1 MTRRK
6 SEVRVGPVNHFIS
19 GIIKIVILEASIGL
33 LVLDF
38 VAPERFARARQ
49 LAFATLAGLMVFAW
63 ANYGA
68 LREGSSWPYTMVI
81 VPIVLLVAWLL
92 KTGFSTAE
100 PTGRQKSFRDG
111 STELAKNMRLTKLSR
126 PYRYTAVAL
135 SLVLVSGWLWWG
147 LRTESLPLTHPWEQY
162 HFYLGAKYQKEIGYF
177 DLYKATILAD
187 REGAHALGEV
197 TRTRALETFNEL
209 SVEEAMKDSARV
221 RAQFSDEQWAAFK
234 ADWATMARL
243 WPINWQQVV
252 TDHGNSN
259 SPAWAIIAHPISLML
274 PLSTKNQAL
283 IGWLDMLLMLIMW
296 LFVYDTFGGKVASM
310 GLLLWAT
317 PPLVFDYLSGSFL
330 RWDWI
335 FALGMAA
342 CFMKRGRWA
351 TAGAFFSFAA
361 TTKLF
366 PILFGVALLIRAVG
380 EYAKTRVIRREH
392 VRFGVAAF
400 VTGLTLV
407 AVAAVMFGADSW
419 AQYAQRIQVAQV
431 EKYYSIQY
439 SLKTVFLQFAAPGQS
454 GLFAGIFPSGIKQAL
469 PEVEI
474 ADYSFS
480 FLLTRLAFTALIAM
494 LIRRTKSDVEAF
506 FFGPLLV
513 FTWLTVN
520 MYYWN
525 MLGFLAMALVLRSN
539 ARALAM
545 VIGLHLIFMVYFLY
559 QHLNRGATE
568 AYAVAFLL
576 CAWVI
581 GFAFVE
587 YKESPNALSTH

>member
-6 SEVRVGPVNHFIS
+6 SEVRGRPVNHFIS

-38 VAPERFARARQ
+38 VAPERFERARH
-49 LAFATLAGLMVFAW
+49 LAFASLAGLMVFAW

-81 VPIVLLVAWLL
+81 VPIILIIGWLV
-92 KTGFSTAE
+92 KTAFSKAE
-100 PTGRQKSFRDG
+100 PTRRQKSFREG
-111 STELAKNMRLTKLSR
+111 STELAKSVGLPTVQR
-126 PYRYTAVAL
+126 PYRHTAIAL

-147 LRTESLPLTHPWEQY
+147 VRTESLPLVHPWEQY
-162 HFYLGAKYQKEIGYF
+162 HFYFGAKYQKEIGWF

-187 REGAHALGEV
+187 REGAHALGNV
-197 TRTRALETFNEL
+197 TKTRELETFNEI
-209 SVEEAMKDSARV
+209 SVEDALRDSARV
-221 RAQFSDEQWAAFK
+221 RAQFTDAQWAAFK
-234 ADWATMARL
+234 DDWATMARL

-259 SPAWAIIAHPISLML
+259 SPAWAIIAHPISLLL

-283 IGWLDMLLMLIMW
+283 LGWLDMLLMLGMW
-296 LFVYDTFGGKVASM
+296 LFVYDTFGRKVASV
-310 GLLLWAT
+310 GLLMWAT

-351 TAGAFFSFAA
+351 TAGVFFSFAA

-366 PILFGVALLIRAVG
+366 PILFGVAMLIRAVN

-392 VRFGVAAF
+392 VRFAAAAF
-400 VTGLTLV
+400 VTGLVLV
-407 AVAAVMFGADSW
+407 VVAAGLFGVDSW
-419 AQYAQRIQVAQV
+419 AKYAQRIQVAQV
-431 EKYYSIQY
+431 EKFYTIQY

-454 GLFAGIFPSGIKQAL
+454 GLFAGIFPSGLKQAL
-469 PEVEI
+469 PEVDI
-474 ADYSFS
+474 ADYSVS
-480 FLLTRLAFTALIAM
+480 FLVTRLAFTALIAL
-494 LIRRTKSDVEAF
+494 LIRKTTSDIEAF

-525 MLGFLAMALVLRSN
+525 MLGFLAMALVMRAH

-545 VIGLHLIFMVYFLY
+545 VIGLHLIFMVYYLY

-576 CAWVI
+576 CVWII
-581 GFAFVE
+581 GFAFI
-587 YKESPNALSTH
+587 ESRETPNALSTH